1 MASQQHSKGRHT
13 LAVIAG
19 PAAFA
24 FILLAGQNLFGFK
37 QAAALGTIVWM
48 GLWWITTPVHISVT
62 ALLPIVVNAF
72 FNLVPMGGVVS
83 QYFSEIIVLLL
94 GADLIC
100 LTWTVTGLDKRLSLK
115 TLCLIGPSLKQQI
128 LVWLFASTILSI
140 FLPNAVVCTIMLPV
154 AVSMLKFVGEK
165 DMQTSKL
172 AVPILLAITWGAGI
186 GGFGS
191 PLGGAANLVGISYIE
206 QLTGREFMYIEWV
219 IRFLPIL
226 FVIMLVN
233 LFYLYSIKL
242 PVDHV
247 NGTKSYFKET
257 YDKLGKMGRGETL
270 SLVLFVAATVLAF
283 VRPLYAGIL
292 PGMKPSYV
300 FLTLGIVAFLLKD
313 EKDKPLITWPQA
325 VSGVMWGMFIL
336 FGGGLALGKIVTD
349 TGAAAKLA
357 ELIAQTNLTGGL
369 GTVALFVVFSCG
381 LSEISSNTGAAA
393 ICCPVVI
400 SIAKALGLNP
410 LPYLFV
416 TIIGFN
422 NAYILPVSIRAITV
436 GYGLSPAV
444 MMKHG
449 VRLALCTMT
458 VITILSYVLINYWPL
473 FNKV

>member
-206 QLTGREFMYIEWV
+206 QLTGSLYVAQQATAGDRGERHRAKQLGVVGDAGPLAGIRPRPIEHV
-219 IRFLPIL
+219 LAVR
-226 FVIMLVN
+226 M
-233 LFYLYSIKL
+233 KL
-242 PVDHV
+242 AIQRQGCLQRALRVAQQ
-247 NGTKSYFKET
+247 E
-257 YDKLGKMGRGETL
+257 MGRL
-270 SLVLFVAATVLAF
+270 PAATPTHA
-283 VRPLYAGIL
+283 AA
-292 PGMKPSYV
+292 V
-300 FLTLGIVAFLLKD
+300 FQRAEEGVTKEG
-313 EKDKPLITWPQA
+313 LIIAQQRIP
-325 VSGVMWGMFIL
+325 
-336 FGGGLALGKIVTD
+336 FGGRQFGEAVQGLDRHARSLACPAGEKKPRQGGAQWSITD
-349 TGAAAKLA
+349 
-357 ELIAQTNLTGGL
+357 E
-369 GTVALFVVFSCG
+369 
-381 LSEISSNTGAAA
+381 
-393 ICCPVVI
+393 
-400 SIAKALGLNP
+400 
-410 LPYLFV
+410 
-416 TIIGFN
+416 
-422 NAYILPVSIRAITV
+422 
-436 GYGLSPAV
+436 V
-444 MMKHG
+444 M
-449 VRLALCTMT
+449 
-458 VITILSYVLINYWPL
+458 
-473 FNKV
+473 F